1 MFCSQREIPDR
12 RAELNPDHPA
22 IELFQRR
29 LHQHPTTDILTVY
42 ACNFTGVAM
51 GKTEPPFLYDPPS
64 LYPKSAQVADFNPK
78 AVTLNSWAPR
88 PQRPKKNG
96 PLVNFN
102 QHPDSYAVIP
112 TGTQP
117 VTNMSPNIK
126 KYVKYARLCQLLL
139 RVLTLIGVLGILFC
153 VICINNTTIQVA
165 WIIRVGPAVAVVHA
179 IYAIFH
185 LCRSAM
191 SRTPGST
198 ASYMLFAA
206 VLDAGLIPFFVFTA
220 LISRTEH
227 ESKSYGWNTL
237 FGEDQVTEKIIYATV
252 LTATTLA
259 GLHIASLVIDIYLA
273 VVFRKINKLPPDMN
287 PLEENLT
294 SRRHKRTKSEIAEK
308 HLSQSTI
315 GSSETDP
322 YSTLLPA
329 TRTVPFAHTRNN
341 SSVTITANQFQKN
354 GDDRLSYYSA
364 KSHRH
369 SRCDLPSQ
377 QMRQYEETSR
387 PKTPIGRTTVR
398 GRGNGSSRPQSVVF
412 QTPPSTAQSQPQTAA
427 IQNREPSGV
436 SSMGDDN
443 WEAYPS
449 NPPSPEL
456 HAREVSP
463 LRDPIG
469 SPGMDDHE
477 ARQAIWDDDYEDSGL
492 NQRSGTVRRHR
503 GVYAAVDDEDDEDDD
518 EAMLDPNEPANM
530 YGYQQSQGERYYAK
544 GNADNLNNNASLGVN
559 PLGMNPPTPRPLEV
573 EGGAQHESSG
583 DMHRTALSD
592 LPNPSTTTTP
602 VKGTPGSKTRSYGEL
617 AQSTP
622 SPGSNKKSG
631 SRWRRKSGRL
641 SAYESLRAD
650 NADSDGNM
658 EARIGRG
665 ETDRKGRVVSN
676 TGIDLGP
683 DLGSGSPGYGNYL
696 AGLGVGRRREVSG
709 KLAEEGRGADLV
721 QDESESSPSKNRG
734 HGPSKSK
741 EIKAA
746 GWARWKGL

>member
-1 MFCSQREIPDR
+1 
-12 RAELNPDHPA
+12 
-22 IELFQRR
+22 
-29 LHQHPTTDILTVY
+29 
-42 ACNFTGVAM
+42 M

-64 LYPKSAQVADFNPK
+64 LYPKSAQAADFNPK

-112 TGTQP
+112 TGTKP
-117 VTNMSPNIK
+117 ITNMSPNIK
-126 KYVKYARLCQLLL
+126 KYVKYARLFQLLL
-139 RVLTLIGVLGILFC
+139 RALTLIGVLGMLFC

-165 WIIRVGPAVAVVHA
+165 WIIRVGPAVSLVHA
-179 IYAIFH
+179 IYAVFH

-191 SRTPGST
+191 SRTHGST

-227 ESKSYGWNTL
+227 ESKSYKWKTL
-237 FGEDQVTEKIIYATV
+237 FGEEEITEKIVYATV
-252 LTATTLA
+252 LIAVTLA
-259 GLHIASLVIDIYLA
+259 GLHIASLIMDIYLA
-273 VVFRKINKLPPDMN
+273 VVFRKITKLPPDMN

-308 HLSQSTI
+308 HPSQSTI
-315 GSSETDP
+315 ASSETDP
-322 YSTLLPA
+322 YKTLLPS

-341 SSVTITANQFQKN
+341 SSVTTAASQFQKY
-354 GDDRLSYYSA
+354 GDDRSSYYSA
-364 KSHRH
+364 QSHRL
-369 SRCDLPSQ
+369 SRSDLPSQ

-387 PKTPIGRTTVR
+387 PKTPIARTTAR
-398 GRGNGSSRPQSVVF
+398 GRGNGSSRPQSAVF
-412 QTPPSTAQSQPQTAA
+412 HTPPSTAQAQQLSADVQT
-427 IQNREPSGV
+427 REPSGV
-436 SSMGDDN
+436 SSMGDN

-463 LRDPIG
+463 IG
-469 SPGMDDHE
+469 SPGIVDQQDK
-477 ARQAIWDDDYEDSGL
+477 QAIWDDDFEDDGL

-503 GVYAAVDDEDDEDDD
+503 GVYAAVDDEDDEDD

-544 GNADNLNNNASLGVN
+544 GNAEKFNDNSKLEVN
-559 PLGMNPPTPRPLEV
+559 PLGMNPPTPRPFEMEATTQQPAGSDV
-573 EGGAQHESSG
+573 RQ
-583 DMHRTALSD
+583 MALSD
-592 LPNPSTTTTP
+592 LPNPSTTP
-602 VKGTPGSKTRSYGEL
+602 VKGTPGSKARSYGEL
-617 AQSTP
+617 AQNTP
-622 SPGSNKKSG
+622 SPGSNKKLS
-631 SRWRRKSGRL
+631 SRWRRKSGRS

-650 NADSDGNM
+650 NDDSDGNL
-658 EARIGRG
+658 EARVGRG
-665 ETDRKGRVVSN
+665 ETDRNGRVVSN

-709 KLAEEGRGADLV
+709 KVAEEGRGGDLV
-721 QDESESSPSKNRG
+721 QDESESSPSKNKG
-734 HGPSKSK
+734 HGLSKSK